1 MNQAVLYQRA
11 NQVQRHDAKTVLRE
25 YGNLFE
31 WRLDGKDRVMD
42 IGCGS
47 GDVTVDFLEPLLP
60 SNYEKLVGSDISL
73 KMVNYAGET
82 YTRTYPKVEFD
93 QLDIGD
99 DCMPKRYLEHF
110 NHITSFYCLHW
121 VQDQR

>member
-11 NQVQRHDAKTVLRE
+11 NQVQRHDARMVIRE
-25 YGNLFE
+25 YGNMFQ
-31 WRLDGKDRVMD
+31 WRIDGKDRVMD

-47 GDVTVDFLEPLLP
+47 GDVTIDFLEPILP

-73 KMVNYAGET
+73 KMVNYAADTYGET
-82 YTRTYPKVEFD
+82 HPKVEFD

-99 DCMPKRYLEHF
+99 DVMPKRYLEHF